1 MKKTAIIGTSAV
13 LMSLMTTAPLF
24 ALAHDGHDHD
34 AGFGAR
40 IEANVAAKVDAVTN
54 WFDHKKESGES
65 KKHSD
70 DGDKSG
76 IAFRGTVSLN
86 ASSTLTVLGSDG
98 KTYTVDAA
106 SATIKSVS
114 TSTPGAITVAQIK
127 LQDPVF
133 VAGYETGTTT
143 VKATIIVV
151 GVFGEKI
158 HGKGKNEWKKFD
170 GVAKGV
176 VTSVNGNTITILNK
190 KTGTTTVVTDS
201 NTAFRIDGATT
212 TSGSVTVG
220 AHVGITGTTTA
231 TSTVPASIVDV
242 FTKGFKK
249 FVHVCFGW
257 MGK

>member
-1 MKKTAIIGTSAV
+1 
-13 LMSLMTTAPLF
+13 
-24 ALAHDGHDHD
+24 
-34 AGFGAR
+34 
-40 IEANVAAKVDAVTN
+40 
-54 WFDHKKESGES
+54 
-65 KKHSD
+65 
-70 DGDKSG
+70 
-76 IAFRGTVSLN
+76 
-86 ASSTLTVLGSDG
+86 
-98 KTYTVDAA
+98 
-106 SATIKSVS
+106 
-114 TSTPGAITVAQIK
+114 
-127 LQDPVF
+127 
-133 VAGYETGTTT
+133 
-143 VKATIIVV
+143 VV

-220 AHVGITGTTTA
+220 TRVGITGTTTA
-231 TSTVPASIVDV
+231 TSTVSASIVDV
-242 FTKGFKK
+242 FTKGLKK